1 VPLPHCRYFHAKEEG
16 IVDQQQ
22 PAAGDSTEGRLIYL
36 VENLA
41 SLHAA
46 SNSAWIASRFE
57 FLGEKAL
64 GAALS
69 VLAIPDEAGAYRPVA
84 SASPRTEAVRK
95 LWEALDIDNLAAN
108 AYAATLFG
116 EAESHLRPVRYA
128 VSELFPEREHA
139 GPEGAIVAPV
149 SFSGELIGVGV
160 FLVEPG
166 EMTDAMAAILAN
178 HTAVA
183 VHQLREREDARRLH
197 SMDARLWVPDED
209 FLLMQLR
216 REVARARR
224 YGGEVGLA
232 LLRLE
237 SEAEVRAKFGDF
249 YTNHLMRRIG
259 SQILAQLRDT
269 DVVGA
274 LDGGY
279 AVIHT
284 ETSLQG
290 TQLSSERLRETV
302 AQMIRQR
309 FPEIREPRLSASAV
323 AYPASASSAEDLV
336 RQLRL
341 ERADDLAA

>member
-1 VPLPHCRYFHAKEEG
+1 ME
-16 IVDQQQ
+16 QQS
-22 PAAGDSTEGRLIYL
+22 ASADGADGRLMYL
-36 VENLA
+36 VEHLA

-46 SNSAWIASRFE
+46 SSLGWVAGRLE

-69 VLAIPDEAGAYRPVA
+69 VLAVPDETGAYRPVA
-84 SASPRTEAVRK
+84 SASPRTAAVRT

-108 AYAATLFG
+108 ASAAAVFG
-116 EAESHLRPVRYA
+116 EAESHLRPFRYA
-128 VSELFPEREHA
+128 VSELFPGREHTS
-139 GPEGAIVAPV
+139 PKDAIVAPI
-149 SFSGELIGVGV
+149 SFSRELIGVGI

-166 EMTDAMAAILAN
+166 EMTDAMVAILAN

-183 VHQLREREDARRLH
+183 MHQLREREDARRLH

-224 YGGEVGLA
+224 YGGELGLA
-232 LLRLE
+232 LLRFE
-237 SEAEVRAKFGDF
+237 NEAEVRAKFGDF

-259 SQILAQLRDT
+259 SQLLAQLRDT

-302 AQMIRQR
+302 VRMIRQR
-309 FPEIREPRLSASAV
+309 FPEISEPRLSARAV

-336 RQLRL
+336 RQLGA
-341 ERADDLAA
+341 ERADNIAA

>member
-1 VPLPHCRYFHAKEEG
+1 
-16 IVDQQQ
+16 
-22 PAAGDSTEGRLIYL
+22 
-36 VENLA
+36 
-41 SLHAA
+41 
-46 SNSAWIASRFE
+46 
-57 FLGEKAL
+57 
-64 GAALS
+64 
-69 VLAIPDEAGAYRPVA
+69 
-84 SASPRTEAVRK
+84 
-95 LWEALDIDNLAAN
+95 
-108 AYAATLFG
+108 
-116 EAESHLRPVRYA
+116 
-128 VSELFPEREHA
+128 
-139 GPEGAIVAPV
+139 
-149 SFSGELIGVGV
+149 
-160 FLVEPG
+160 
-166 EMTDAMAAILAN
+166 
-178 HTAVA
+178 
-183 VHQLREREDARRLH
+183 
-197 SMDARLWVPDED
+197 MDARLWVPDED
-209 FLLMQLR
+209 FLLAQLR

-224 YGGEVGLA
+224 YGGELGLA
-232 LLRLE
+232 LLRFE